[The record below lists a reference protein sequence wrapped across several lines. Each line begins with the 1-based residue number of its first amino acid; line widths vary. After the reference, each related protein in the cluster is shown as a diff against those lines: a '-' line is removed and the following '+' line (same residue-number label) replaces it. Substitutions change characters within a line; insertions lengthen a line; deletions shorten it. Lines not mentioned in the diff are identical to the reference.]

1 MPRRGELRGK
11 FRTLKY
17 ENMKLKY
24 TAFIL
29 NGVYEFIVD
38 QNL

>member
-11 FRTLKY
+11 FRIPKCG
-17 ENMKLKY
+17 NIKLKY

-29 NGVYEFIVD
+29 NGVYEFVVD

>member
-1 MPRRGELRGK
+1 MPRRRELCGK
-11 FRTLKY
+11 FRIQKY
-17 ENMKLKY
+17 ENFKLKY

-29 NGVYEFIVD
+29 NGVYEFVVD